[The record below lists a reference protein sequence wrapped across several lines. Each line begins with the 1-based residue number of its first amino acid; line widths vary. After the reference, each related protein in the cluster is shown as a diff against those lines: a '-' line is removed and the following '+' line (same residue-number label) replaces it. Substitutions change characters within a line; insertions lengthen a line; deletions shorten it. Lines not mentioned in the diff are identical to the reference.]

1 MDLQKIYL
9 NDSINIKS
17 KEKVPISLSSK
28 FLLTS
33 VNKIDNKF
41 KTNNWE
47 LLQIEMMK
55 DFHERFEE
63 ITEVV
68 YLTKSQLLKAIENI
82 KRANA
87 LLIDAFESQKRLDK
101 QKWLFQ
107 KFIEET
113 QIKVCVTS
121 PITRASVLLPYKTIK

>member
-1 MDLQKIYL
+1 M
-9 NDSINIKS
+9 KS

-28 FLLTS
+28 YLLTS
-33 VNKIDNKF
+33 IDKVDEKF
-41 KTNNWE
+41 KSNNWE

-55 DFHERFEE
+55 EFHERFKE

-68 YLTKSQLLKAIENI
+68 YLTKSQLLKANENI
-82 KRANA
+82 QRYDN
-87 LLIDAFESQKRLDK
+87 LLIDACESQKRLDK
-101 QKWLFQ
+101 QKWLYQ

-121 PITRASVLLPYKTIK
+121 PITRACVLLPYKSIK

>member
-1 MDLQKIYL
+1 M

-17 KEKVPISLSSK
+17 KEKIPISLSSK

-33 VNKIDNKF
+33 INKIDQKYQA
-41 KTNNWE
+41 NNWE

-55 DFHERFEE
+55 EYHERFSE

-68 YLTKSQLLKAIENI
+68 YLTKSQLLKASENI
-82 KRANA
+82 RRYND
-87 LLIDAFESQKRLDK
+87 LLIDAFESQKKLEK

-113 QIKVCVTS
+113 EIKVCVTS
-121 PITRASVLLPYKTIK
+121 PITRASVLLPYKSLRFACLI